1 MWNRLPALIVV
12 AVFEPTH
19 TTHEASRRRAV
30 SRLRH
35 EEKGQAIAEFA
46 VILPVLALVLIGMI
60 QVGILLFNYIDFT
73 SAVRE
78 GARKAAV
85 SREDPDGVQ
94 TTKDAIANATSVV
107 DDSKTSVEVESQ
119 PWGSGQDIEIDAEYP
134 YTLNILGVELWEG
147 PLSTSTV
154 VRVE

>member
-1 MWNRLPALIVV
+1 V

-19 TTHEASRRRAV
+19 TTHETGRRRAV

-46 VILPVLALVLIGMI
+46 VILPVLALVMIGMI

-85 SREDPDGVQ
+85 SREDPDGEQ
-94 TTKDAIANATSVV
+94 ATEDAIRAATSVV
-107 DDSKTSVEVESQ
+107 DDDQIDVDVQDQ

>member
-1 MWNRLPALIVV
+1 M
-12 AVFEPTH
+12 AVFDPAH
-19 TTHEASRRRAV
+19 TTHETSRRRPV

-46 VILPVLALVLIGMI
+46 VVLPVLALVMIGMI

-85 SREDPDGVQ
+85 SREDPDGAQ
-94 TTKDAIANATSVV
+94 ATEDAIRAATSVV
-107 DDSKTSVEVESQ
+107 DDDQIDVDVQDQ
-119 PWGSGQDIEIDAEYP
+119 PWGPGQDIEIDAEYP
-134 YTLNILGVELWEG
+134 YTLDIFGVEIWEG
-147 PLSTSTV
+147 PIRTSTV